1 MIELLIVF
9 AVGYWL
15 GHRMA
20 TLIHIMSFKKI
31 LDELGIKRSD
41 MLRLAERNG
50 LDLPEEQ
57 QTKSTAEIIVDVKL
71 EQHQGQIYAFR
82 KDNDQFLGQGSTA
95 ETLIERLNQTMK
107 PCRVVVAKEDGAD
120 LLLNNN
126 SQNG

>member
-9 AVGYWL
+9 AVGFWL

-41 MLRLAERNG
+41 MLRLAARNG

-57 QTKSTAEIIVDVKL
+57 QPKSTAEIVDVKL

-82 KDNDQFLGQGSTA
+82 KDNDQFLGQGTSRDD
-95 ETLIERLNQTMK
+95 LIAAMAQRMKGVRLTVVEGDEYMK
-107 PCRVVVAKEDGAD
+107 AQA
-120 LLLNNN
+120 
-126 SQNG
+126 

>member
-20 TLIHIMSFKKI
+20 TVIHIMSFKKI
-31 LDELGIKRSD
+31 LDELGIKRDD

-57 QTKSTAEIIVDVKL
+57 QPKSTAEIVDVKL

-95 ETLIERLNQTMK
+95 EALIERLNQTMK
-107 PCRVVVAKEDGAD
+107 PCRVIVAREDGAD
-120 LLLNNN
+120 LLQNNN